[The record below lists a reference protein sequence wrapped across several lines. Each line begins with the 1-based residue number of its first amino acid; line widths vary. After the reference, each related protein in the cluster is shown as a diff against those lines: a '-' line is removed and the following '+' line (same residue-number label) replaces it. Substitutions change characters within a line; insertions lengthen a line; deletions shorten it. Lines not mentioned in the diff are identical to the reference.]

1 MPVTDHQVAALRA
14 HVTGDFEEYK
24 RLTSQFDKETDKI
37 GWAALIA
44 AGFYEAV
51 DRRFA
56 NSSDEI
62 VEYVGSVRAR
72 SDRAAEEIDPVTAE
86 RLVRYALAGGQDPD
100 VDGRTRALTQMV
112 LLAVLV
118 HDSSYDEQELERFL
132 TEVRRF
138 ADQMID

>member
-14 HVTGDFEEYK
+14 HVTGDLEEYK
-24 RLTSQFDKETDKI
+24 RLTSQFDRETDKF
-37 GWAALIA
+37 GWAALIT

-56 NSSDEI
+56 NAKDEVI
-62 VEYVGSVRAR
+62 EYVGSVRVR
-72 SDRAAEEIDPVTAE
+72 SDQAADEIDPRIAE
-86 RLVRYALAGGQDPD
+86 RLIRYALDEGPDPE
-100 VDGRTRALTQMV
+100 VDGKTRALTQMV

-118 HDSSYDEQELERFL
+118 HDGQYDDDELEQFL
-132 TEVRRF
+132 ADVRRF

>member
-72 SDRAAEEIDPVTAE
+72 SDRAAEEIDPITAE
-86 RLVRYALAGGQDPD
+86 RLIRYALDGGQDPD